1 MCSVTHIT
9 INVTAAQFIHV
20 TRVRRVIKSI
30 FRNQGATVLTSTV
43 FLVSLKQARSTVSG
57 YRVVLYTS
65 MRITENLWN
74 DLNFVMLLMSTWI
87 QLLNDFFYFSIY
99 LLSLVRYIY
108 IFYKNFSRR
117 ITVTEFDYA
126 AKCRQIAEATE
137 GLSGREI
144 SKIAVAWQTSAFAS
158 SDGVLTEEMIDEK
171 VMLAVEDHKKKEDW
185 NRYRLPGDVV
195 EVYRSEKDAA
205 AATLKS
211 SVWRWRQFSSGSRI
225 NRTAR
230 WRPHY
235 YSICRFRNIQSLLE
249 FDFQLKKTEK
259 NSVIGYSNISLFQ
272 ILVCDCMSTAQDLNV
287 LELNSALFR
296 KQSVYP
302 ENTESCYNRACD
314 GAPLFLSRKQ
324 SWTV

>member
-1 MCSVTHIT
+1 MPLFWPTLYFQCL
-9 INVTAAQFIHV
+9 N
-20 TRVRRVIKSI
+20 
-30 FRNQGATVLTSTV
+30 
-43 FLVSLKQARSTVSG
+43 QARSTVTLSG

-65 MRITENLWN
+65 IHEHAYKWKFMKLFEFRHAFDVHVNPTFLE
-74 DLNFVMLLMSTWI
+74 WI
-87 QLLNDFFYFSIY
+87 F
-99 LLSLVRYIY
+99 Y
-108 IFYKNFSRR
+108 IFPFISRLFFVTLIFFTKTSSRR

-185 NRYRLPGDVV
+185 NRYRLPGDVA

-211 SVWRWRQFSSGSRI
+211 SVWGWRLGFLRI
-225 NRTAR
+225 
-230 WRPHY
+230 PDK
-235 YSICRFRNIQSLLE
+235 SICLLTSAWLFHLQVTKHTKSSWISLPIKE
-249 FDFQLKKTEK
+249 DRQE

-272 ILVCDCMSTAQDLNV
+272 ILGFDCMSTAQDLNF
-287 LELNSALFR
+287 LELNTALFR

-302 ENTESCYNRACD
+302 ENTESCYNRAFD